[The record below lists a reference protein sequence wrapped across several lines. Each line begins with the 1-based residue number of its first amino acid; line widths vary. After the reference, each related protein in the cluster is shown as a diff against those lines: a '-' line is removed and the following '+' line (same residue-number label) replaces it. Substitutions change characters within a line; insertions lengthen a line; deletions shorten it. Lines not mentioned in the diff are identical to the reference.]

1 MQTGLRLI
9 KGLPLWSI
17 VLTAFIVSYSVVFL
31 NGCASSSK
39 YNAAIEERD
48 ALSNRLR
55 QVEAENE
62 TLKAKL
68 QGQTK
73 TWGERILDLDEDVQ
87 KLQDEKQD
95 LDAQLQAQLQAQ
107 RKEAEEAEEA
117 RSLHSDLVSDLK
129 SELVAHQVKVDLLK
143 SGIRVRMPGE
153 VLFGSGSTA
162 LTESGQEMLL
172 KVSARLKDSSYQTV
186 VAGFT
191 DNVPIGGALATR
203 YPTNWELAGAR
214 AARVIRLIEEAGV
227 HSERLIAV
235 SYGENEPVASND
247 DEEGRAKNR
256 RIEIRLRPVE

>member
-9 KGLPLWSI
+9 KGFPLWSI
-17 VLTAFIVSYSVVFL
+17 VLTTFIVSYSVVFL

-62 TLKAKL
+62 SLKSKL

-73 TWGERILDLDEDVQ
+73 TWGERILVLDENVQ
-87 KLQDEKQD
+87 KLEDEKRD
-95 LDAQLQAQLQAQ
+95 LDAQLQAQ
-107 RKEAEEAEEA
+107 RKAAEAA

-129 SELVAHQVKVDLLK
+129 SELAAHQVKVDLLK
-143 SGIRVRMPGE
+143 SGIRVSMPGE

-162 LTESGQEMLL
+162 LTGSGQEMLL
-172 KVSARLKDSSYQTV
+172 KVSAKLKDSPYLTV

-191 DNVPIGGALATR
+191 DNVPIGGALADR

-214 AARVIRLIEEAGV
+214 AARVVRLLEEAGV
-227 HSERLIAV
+227 PSERLFAV
-235 SYGENEPVASND
+235 SYGENQPVASND

-256 RIEIRLRPVE
+256 RIEIRLRLVE

>member
-9 KGLPLWSI
+9 KVLPLWSI
-17 VLTAFIVSYSVVFL
+17 VLTAFIVSWVVLL

-55 QVEAENE
+55 KVEAENE

-68 QGQTK
+68 ENQTK
-73 TWGERILDLDEDVQ
+73 AAGERILDLDENVR
-87 KLQDEKQD
+87 KLRDEKQD
-95 LDAQLQAQLQAQ
+95 LDAQLQAQ
-107 RKEAEEAEEA
+107 KKSAEEA
-117 RSLHSDLVSDLK
+117 RSFHGDLVSDLK
-129 SELVAHQVKVDLLK
+129 SELAAHQVKVDLLK
-143 SGIRVRMPGE
+143 SGIRVSMPGE

-172 KVSARLKDSSYQTV
+172 KVSAKLKDSSYQTV

-191 DNVPIGGALATR
+191 DNVPIGGALANR

-214 AARVIRLIEEAGV
+214 AARVVRLLEEGGV
-227 HSERLIAV
+227 DSERLIAV

>member
-1 MQTGLRLI
+1 MPKGLRLV
-9 KGLPLWSI
+9 KGLSLTSI
-17 VLTAFIVSYSVVFL
+17 VLTAFIVSSAVFL

-39 YNAAIEERD
+39 YNAVIEERE

-62 TLKAKL
+62 RLESQL
-68 QGQTK
+68 EGQKK
-73 TWGERILDLDEDVQ
+73 TWGERILALDEDVQ
-87 KLQDEKQD
+87 QLQGEKRD
-95 LDAQLQAQLQAQ
+95 LDAQFQAQ
-107 RKEAEEAEEA
+107 RKAAEET

-129 SELVAHQVKVDLLK
+129 SELAAHQVKVDLLK
-143 SGIRVRMPGE
+143 SGIRVSMPGE

-172 KVSARLKDSSYQTV
+172 KVSAKLKDSPYLTV

-191 DNVPIGGALATR
+191 DNVPIGGALANR

-214 AARVIRLIEEAGV
+214 AARVARLLEEAGV
-227 HSERLIAV
+227 PGEKLTAV
-235 SYGENEPVASND
+235 SYGENQPVAPND

>member
-39 YNAAIEERD
+39 YNVAIEERD

-73 TWGERILDLDEDVQ
+73 TWGERILDLDENVQ
-87 KLQDEKQD
+87 KLQDEKRD
-95 LDAQLQAQLQAQ
+95 LDAQLQAR
-107 RKEAEEAEEA
+107 RKAAEAA

-129 SELVAHQVKVDLLK
+129 RELAAHQVKVDLLK
-143 SGIRVRMPGE
+143 SGIRVSMPGE

-172 KVSARLKDSSYQTV
+172 KVSAKLKDSPYLNV

-191 DNVPIGGALATR
+191 DNVPIGGALANR

-214 AARVIRLIEEAGV
+214 AARVVRLLEEAGV
-227 HSERLIAV
+227 HSEKLTAV

>member
-1 MQTGLRLI
+1 M
-9 KGLPLWSI
+9 P
-17 VLTAFIVSYSVVFL
+17 
-31 NGCASSSK
+31 
-39 YNAAIEERD
+39 
-48 ALSNRLR
+48 
-55 QVEAENE
+55 
-62 TLKAKL
+62 
-68 QGQTK
+68 
-73 TWGERILDLDEDVQ
+73 ILQ
-87 KLQDEKQD
+87 KLQDEKQE

-107 RKEAEEAEEA
+107 RKAAEEA

-143 SGIRVRMPGE
+143 SGIRVSMPGE
-153 VLFGSGSTA
+153 VLFGSGSRA

-172 KVSARLKDSSYQTV
+172 KVSAKLKDSPYLIV

-214 AARVIRLIEEAGV
+214 AARVVRLLEEAGV
-227 HSERLIAV
+227 HSEKLTAV